1 MRGSVPW
8 ARFLVF
14 RLSLSLLSGCLGPAS
29 APVLPALDAVP
40 VSVAQSADTR
50 THHQAERRSPLR
62 SCSAGSPVL
71 ASLPGAQGFVFRP
84 VSV

>member
-1 MRGSVPW
+1 MRGSVRW

-29 APVLPALDAVP
+29 APVLPALDVVP
-40 VSVAQSADTR
+40 ASVAQSADTR
-50 THHQAERRSPLR
+50 THHQAERHAPLR
-62 SCSAGSPVL
+62 SCSAGTPAL
-71 ASLPGAQGFVFRP
+71 TPLPGAQGFAFRP